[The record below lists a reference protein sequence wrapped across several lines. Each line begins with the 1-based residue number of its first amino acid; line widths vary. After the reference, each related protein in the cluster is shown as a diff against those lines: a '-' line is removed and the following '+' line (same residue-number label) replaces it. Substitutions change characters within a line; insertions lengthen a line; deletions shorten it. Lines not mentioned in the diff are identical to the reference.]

1 MSNKSRQ
8 RSLILIL
15 LLGLFV
21 GVTAVTAASL
31 LRTPHALI
39 VVNTTDDELNSDGD
53 CALREAIQAANTNT
67 AVDACPAGGV
77 ISTTINLPVGTYPL
91 AIPGAG
97 EDLNATGDLDIL
109 ADVAIVGAGADETTI
124 HANGLDRALDIF
136 TGVTAEISGL
146 AVTGGSAT
154 YGGGIYSTGTLDL
167 RDCRISH
174 NATTFSGGGIA
185 SDSGHLNLTNCE
197 ISQNNAAN
205 GGGLSLWDNVTTI
218 SHATIQENAAL
229 STDYGDGGGISNLA
243 YTANA
248 TLTISDSRVISNTAH
263 NGGGG
268 IANSVNTGRTAT
280 LTLDRVIVNGNAAVV
295 GGDYLRGLGG
305 GIHNAVL
312 VGASSGAG
320 IVTVRDSVIS
330 GNTATNGGGIG
341 STPTS
346 ATGFVTMQVMVEN
359 SVVSHNTA
367 GGSGMMVGNGGGI
380 LNLDGSLTVIN
391 STLSGNQ
398 ALGSGSAFSGLG
410 GGVLAGSQSLPAT
423 TTLVATTISENAAVS
438 GVGGVANVNLG
449 GSTTLQFKNNLIAA
463 NVALNCFN
471 NSGVMTSLGYN
482 LESENTCGFNQATD
496 LPNTA
501 PLLGPSGGVDNT
513 FTYPLLSG
521 SPAIDAGACTDHAD
535 NPLLADQRG
544 VARPQGDGCDIGA
557 YEAAAELSLT
567 KEVAVEGS
575 VTAVTPG
582 ALVTYTL
589 TLTLSN
595 SGVVTAVT
603 VLLTDSLPLEMNFV
617 EWVTQPD
624 GADVNEYDIT
634 WSGDVAVGE
643 SVVVAFTAVHVGAA
657 GETVTNTAQFSHSS
671 GSGAASASFTVAP
684 RFYLYLP
691 LVTSE

>member
-1 MSNKSRQ
+1 MSHKSRQ

-21 GVTAVTAASL
+21 GVMAVTAATLPSA
-31 LRTPHALI
+31 PQSLI
-39 VVNTTDDELNSDGD
+39 VVNTTDDELNDDGD

-77 ISTTINLPVGTYPL
+77 ISTTISLPAGTYTL
-91 AIPGAG
+91 AIPGVG
-97 EDLNATGDLDIL
+97 EDANATGDLDIL
-109 ADVAIVGAGADETTI
+109 ADVAIVGAGADETII
-124 HANGLDRALDIF
+124 HAGGLDRALDIVA
-136 TGVTAEISGL
+136 GVTAEISGL
-146 AVTGGSAT
+146 TVTGGSAT
-154 YGGGIYSTGTLDL
+154 YGGGIFNMGTLDL

-185 SDSGHLNLTNCE
+185 SNLGHLHVTNCE
-197 ISQNNAAN
+197 ISQNNAADG
-205 GGGLSLWDNVTTI
+205 GGGLYLWDNVTTI

-229 STDYGDGGGISNLA
+229 SVDYGDGGGIRNLA
-243 YTANA
+243 YTVNA
-248 TLTISDSRVISNTAH
+248 TLAISDSRVISNTAH

-280 LTLDRVIVNGNAAVV
+280 LTLDRVIVSGNAAVV

-320 IVTVRDSVIS
+320 IVTVRDSAIS

-346 ATGFVTMQVMVEN
+346 ATGFVTMQVTVEN

-398 ALGSGSAFSGLG
+398 ATGSGSTFSGLG

-423 TTLVATTISENAAVS
+423 TTLVATTISENTAALA
-438 GVGGVANVNLG
+438 GGGLTNANLG
-449 GSTTLQFKNNLIAA
+449 GSTTVAFKNSLLAA
-463 NVALNCFN
+463 NGALNCFN
-471 NSGVMTSLGYN
+471 SSGIVNSLGYN
-482 LESENTCGFNQATD
+482 LDSQNTCGFNQASD
-496 LPNTA
+496 LINSD
-501 PLLGPSGGVDNT
+501 PLLGPFSGAGET
-513 FTYPLLSG
+513 FIYPLLAD

-557 YEAAAELSLT
+557 YEAAAALSLT
-567 KEVAVEGS
+567 KDVAVEGS

-589 TLTLSN
+589 TLSN
-595 SGVVTAVT
+595 SGVVTAAT
-603 VLLTDSLPLEMNFV
+603 ALLTDSLPLEMNFV

-624 GADVNEYDIT
+624 GADVDEDEIT

-671 GSGAASASFTVAP
+671 GSGAASVSFTVAP